1 MRRARRAVVPVAV
14 AVILDADGLTKLAR
28 RDRRVREMVRQEVV
42 ERGGV
47 LVVPPVVVVQALAE
61 GVSTAAIDEILAGT
75 LAEVLDHRRVSLAA
89 KLIRATARTDV
100 VDALVAAEALLRAPS
115 IVISSDSL
123 DIRALLDSDERGQ
136 RVEVW
141 AI

>member
-1 MRRARRAVVPVAV
+1 MRRARRPLARVAV

-42 ERGGV
+42 ERRGV

-61 GVSTAAIDEILAGT
+61 GISPAAIDEILLAT
-75 LAEVLDHRRVSLAA
+75 LESGMDRRRLSLAA
-89 KLIRATARTDV
+89 TLIRATARTDV
-100 VDALVAAEALLRAPS
+100 IDALVAAEALLQVPS
-115 IVISSDSL
+115 IVITSDPA
-123 DIRALLDSDERGQ
+123 DIRVLLDSDERGQ

-141 AI
+141 GV